1 MNETSAK
8 LRQLETERAADANT
22 LVALR
27 YEVQELTAKLG
38 DETQSLDRE
47 RELLVNGRDGV
58 SSAQETCASLEAR
71 GQVSRAQ

>member
-1 MNETSAK
+1 MVSVTSGTRPTNPSDCFSPWVYAVALSSAK

-47 RELLVNGRDGV
+47 CELLGGR
-58 SSAQETCASLEAR
+58 T
-71 GQVSRAQ
+71 